1 MNIIPY
7 LLVPQVFFS
16 LLLGLCVISA
26 WVIFIFSAQEKRL
39 SVKLS
44 EKEATLK
51 KEISSS
57 NELDKEVK
65 NLRNESARLKGEL
78 SLAKQMYDGL
88 KGQYDE
94 LENSME
100 RLARESE
107 EKKILNYDKS
117 KMPTKAANSGPD
129 AGLKP
134 L

>member
-57 NELDKEVK
+57 NELDTEVK
-65 NLRNESARLKGEL
+65 KLQNEVAKLKGEL

-94 LENSME
+94 LEHSME
-100 RLARESE
+100 RLVRESE

-117 KMPTKAANSGPD
+117 EMPINTANSGPD
-129 AGLKP
+129 VGLKSS
-134 L
+134 